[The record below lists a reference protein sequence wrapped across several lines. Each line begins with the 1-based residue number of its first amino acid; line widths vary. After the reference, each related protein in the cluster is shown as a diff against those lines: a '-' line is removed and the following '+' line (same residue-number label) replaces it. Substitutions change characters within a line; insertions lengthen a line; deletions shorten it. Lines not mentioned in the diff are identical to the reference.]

1 MRTNELM
8 LYKNMEYGEILKD
21 ITFLIDNYES
31 EFYNKEDLR
40 GLLFD
45 CINELLELSV
55 SHGFEGNLWHTY
67 LTFLLAS
74 DENASSTSCE
84 IVGEIEG
91 SLNEIALHDFAI
103 FKEMFDYDFEELEK
117 SLDADCL
124 KIIMDYKSGNS
135 GGKVFNRRVRD
146 RICDLSRA
154 LAATQNVDHFK
165 RTLTQFYKEFGV
177 GKLGLHKAFRVEH
190 PENSDVEIIP
200 ITNIAHV
207 HLDDLVGYEDAKK
220 KLVDNTKAF
229 VEGKKANN
237 CLMFGDAGTGK
248 SSSIKAIL
256 NQYYDQ
262 GLRMIEVYKH
272 QFQDLNDVIAQIK
285 NRNYKFII
293 YMDDLSFEE
302 FEIEYKYLKAVIE
315 GGLEKKPKNV
325 LIYATSNRRHLIR
338 ETFRDKQDRDED
350 MHTNDTV
357 QEKLSLV
364 ARFGV
369 TIYFGSPDKKAF
381 QEIVRV
387 LAKKNGINMPEE
399 QLLLEANAWE
409 LSHGGLSGR
418 TAQQFIDYLAGRE

>member
-74 DENASSTSCE
+74 DEIAYSTSCE